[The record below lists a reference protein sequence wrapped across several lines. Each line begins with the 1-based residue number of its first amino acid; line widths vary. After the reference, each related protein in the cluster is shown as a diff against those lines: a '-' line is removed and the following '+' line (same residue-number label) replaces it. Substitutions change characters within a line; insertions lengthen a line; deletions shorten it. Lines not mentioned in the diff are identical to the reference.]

1 MHSTTHLFLSVAAL
15 WRVFFRKKESKWLVT
30 THPVATLFCHYTFST
45 IKKSAVL
52 ELIVVGVSL
61 QRHILKKLCFL
72 IFFARYVSKFINRRV
87 GLKGWIGWEFHIK
100 NAAHRAAFKA

>member
-61 QRHILKKLCFL
+61 QRHILKKLRFL
-72 IFFARYVSKFINRRV
+72 IFFCAIRFKIYQSTYWAKGLDWMGISYKKRRSSSSV
-87 GLKGWIGWEFHIK
+87 
-100 NAAHRAAFKA
+100 